1 MSTIKITLS
10 VSYPN
15 LNPAELERL
24 RTALRSSMLPAC
36 MSAAETVT
44 KDDGTKLKHDQLIV
58 DGEIKIG

>member
-1 MSTIKITLS
+1 
-10 VSYPN
+10 
-15 LNPAELERL
+15 
-24 RTALRSSMLPAC
+24 MLPAC